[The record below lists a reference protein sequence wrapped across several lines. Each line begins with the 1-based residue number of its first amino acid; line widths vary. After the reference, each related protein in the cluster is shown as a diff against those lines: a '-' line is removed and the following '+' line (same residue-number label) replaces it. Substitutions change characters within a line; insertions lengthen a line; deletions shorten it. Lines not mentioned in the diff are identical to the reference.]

1 MDSRSS
7 QTRKKEEHLICIQ
20 TPDKDCV
27 YEDRFK
33 FGKFVARE
41 AIIDEKFWVD
51 YRSSLSQTN

>member
-1 MDSRSS
+1 MSS